1 MAQTATI
8 YQMRVDVT
16 DMHRS
21 VYESLSLRVARHA
34 SEDEERMVTRVLAYA
49 LLYEEGM
56 EFGRG
61 VSDVDEPALWVRS
74 PTGEVLHWIDVGQ
87 PSAERLH
94 RASKLA
100 EKVSLVC
107 HKGTTGLVRDMKRQK
122 VHKADELEVIL
133 LSETLVDDLVAALSR
148 SSDWTVI
155 RNENDLQFTVGD
167 ASVSGT
173 LTETRLSE
181 LRDG

>member
-1 MAQTATI
+1 
-8 YQMRVDVT
+8 
-16 DMHRS
+16 
-21 VYESLSLRVARHA
+21 L
-34 SEDEERMVTRVLAYA
+34 LAYA

-87 PSAERLH
+87 PAAERLH

-100 EKVSLVC
+100 SKVSLVC
-107 HKGTTGLVRDMKRQK
+107 HRGTTGLMRDMKRQK
-122 VHKADELEVIL
+122 VHKADELDVIL
-133 LSETLVDDLVAALSR
+133 LSATLVDEVVAALSR

-155 RNENDLQFTVGD
+155 RSENDLQITVGE
-167 ASVSGT
+167 ASVSGSIEQTT
-173 LTETRLSE
+173 LAVLKAES
-181 LRDG
+181 